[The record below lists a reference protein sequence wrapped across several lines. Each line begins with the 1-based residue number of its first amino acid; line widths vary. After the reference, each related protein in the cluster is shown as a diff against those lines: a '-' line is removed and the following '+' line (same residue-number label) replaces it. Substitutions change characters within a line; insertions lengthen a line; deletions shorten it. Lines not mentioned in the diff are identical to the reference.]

1 MAAGDHVHCLGVL
14 RFVLGEAFDRKVCV
28 EIHRGVEDKDG
39 AACWSQVEVVD
50 LDWKE
55 LKKAAGAEDFKA
67 LLRAIAKVDA
77 AAAAK
82 CPALKKSVRKAYDDR
97 RTDRGSGG
105 PSSL

>member
-14 RFVLGEAFDRKVCV
+14 RFVVGEAFDRKVCV
-28 EIHRGVEDKDG
+28 EIHRGIEDKDG
-39 AACWSQVEVVD
+39 VACWSQVEVVD

-67 LLRAIAKVDA
+67 LQRVIEKLDA
-77 AAAAK
+77 AVTAK
-82 CPALKKSVRKAYDDR
+82 CPAVKKSVRKPYDDKR
-97 RTDRGSGG
+97 ADRGSGG